1 MIKRNNFKV
10 YSGAEYS
17 NLPLE
22 MYVLYLILLCGL
34 KAHATELHNC
44 EIAIQSLVGLN
55 QCKVYTGE

>member
-1 MIKRNNFKV
+1 MIKKEIISV

-34 KAHATELHNC
+34 KAHATELDNC
-44 EIAIQSLVGLN
+44 
-55 QCKVYTGE
+55 

>member
-1 MIKRNNFKV
+1 MIKKEIISV

-34 KAHATELHNC
+34 KLMLLNYITVKLLF
-44 EIAIQSLVGLN
+44 SLWLD
-55 QCKVYTGE
+55 